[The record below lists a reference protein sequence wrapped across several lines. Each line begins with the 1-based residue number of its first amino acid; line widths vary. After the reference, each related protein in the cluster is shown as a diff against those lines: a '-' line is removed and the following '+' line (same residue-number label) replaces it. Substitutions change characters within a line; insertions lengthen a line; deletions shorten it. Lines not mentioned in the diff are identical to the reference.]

1 MTKFERA
8 FAELIGNEGG
18 YKRDARDRMDWTSG
32 IIGLGQLLG
41 TKYGL
46 SAGTY
51 PHLDIPNITLEQ
63 AQAIYKT
70 EWWDKFKGD
79 YFPYELGFQMFDS
92 EVNHGHSMGI
102 KFLQRAL
109 GVKDDGVIGPV
120 TIAAIGKYDGD
131 KLVMRFLAV
140 RMQFFT
146 DCDTWATHGR
156 GWARRIANN
165 LILASEPNKE
175 ESHE

>member
-1 MTKFERA
+1 MTNFEKA
-8 FAELIGNEGG
+8 FTELIGNEGG

-32 IIGLGQLLG
+32 VIGYGQLLG

-51 PHLDIPNITLEQ
+51 PNLDIPNLTLEQ

-70 EWWDKFKGD
+70 QWWDKFQGD
-79 YFPYELGFQMFDS
+79 AFPYELGFQVFDS
-92 EVNHGHSMGI
+92 EVNHGHGMGV

-109 GVKDDGVIGPV
+109 GVKDDGIVGSITLAEMAKHDDV
-120 TIAAIGKYDGD
+120 RLTI
-131 KLVMRFLAV
+131 RFLGI

-156 GWARRIANN
+156 GWARRIAHN
-165 LILASEPNKE
+165 LILASNPEPE
-175 ESHE
+175 EPHE